1 TFGFG
6 LRNICKQLFVQIS
19 GWSAKMSLLVV
30 GVAACL
36 AGWVALY
43 SLLCHTNGSRGCE
56 WNCRLVTL
64 LHGIMAVS
72 VTAYIGYVDGPWPFT
87 YPGTKNTPL
96 QISAM
101 VLSLGYFLFDMGWC
115 VYFQTEGL
123 VMLAH
128 HTMSILGIL
137 LTLWLGES
145 GIESCAVIFGSEI
158 TNPLLQARWFLKHS
172 GHYDT
177 FLGDLVDVLFVLLF
191 VFMRV
196 FVGGA
201 MLYCE
206 LVSPRPK
213 LVIKCGGVA
222 MYVLSWVF
230 VADIARFAGRKGSVR
245 YRYWRRRAL
254 QTQDNKAE

>member
-1 TFGFG
+1 
-6 LRNICKQLFVQIS
+6 
-19 GWSAKMSLLVV
+19 MSSSMLVLV
-30 GVAACL
+30 AGAAACL
-36 AGWVALY
+36 AWWVSLY
-43 SLLCHTNGSRGCE
+43 SLLCHTNGFRSYE

-64 LHGIMAVS
+64 VHGIMAVGI
-72 VTAYIGYVDGPWPFT
+72 TAYIGYVDGPWPFT

-96 QISAM
+96 QVSAM
-101 VLSLGYFLFDMGWC
+101 VLSLGYFIFDMGWC

-158 TNPLLQARWFLKHS
+158 TNPLLQTRWFLKRS
-172 GHYDT
+172 GHYHT
-177 FLGDLVDVLFVLLF
+177 FLGDLVDLLFVLLF

-206 LVSPRPK
+206 LISPRPK
-213 LVIKCGGVA
+213 FVIKCGGVA

-230 VADIARFAGRKGSVR
+230 VVDIARFACRKSSVR
-245 YRYWRRRAL
+245 YRYWRHRTLPANANGP
-254 QTQDNKAE
+254 DDKAE